1 MPTCV
6 KVRKKEKNLLISF
19 DLDLMHIKPNVLLI
33 FLQVEDQKNSF
44 LNIPSKRCSFLVSLE
59 QIQKQVFV

>member
-1 MPTCV
+1 MPNCV

-44 LNIPSKRCSFLVSLE
+44 LNSPSKRCSFLVSLE